1 MLLLLLHT
9 CFVDGIVVDDVA
21 AADIFIDVLASKNDV
36 VSTVSQCVA
45 VVVVDLVHADSS
57 FVDFD
62 VSDAAFNA
70 FEIDAVAA
78 PVVVYAEIESFYR
91 LSRLPFEALMCFLN
105 FAKTST
111 AATKNFFPRLLPR
124 S

>member
-1 MLLLLLHT
+1 MVLLLMMSLLLP
-9 CFVDGIVVDDVA
+9 F
-21 AADIFIDVLASKNDV
+21 FIDVLASKNDV
-36 VSTVSQCVA
+36 VSTGSQCVA
-45 VVVVDLVHADSS
+45 VVVVVDFVHAASS

-62 VSDAAFNA
+62 VSDVAFNA
-70 FEIDAVAA
+70 FEIDAAAA

-91 LSRLPFEALMCFLN
+91 LSRLSFEVLMCFLN

-111 AATKNFFPRLLPR
+111 AAAKNFFPRLLPR

>member
-1 MLLLLLHT
+1 MLLLLLYT
-9 CFVDGIVVDDVA
+9 CLVDGIVVDDVA
-21 AADIFIDVLASKNDV
+21 AAAIFIDILASKNDV

-45 VVVVDLVHADSS
+45 VVVHSASS

-62 VSDAAFNA
+62 VSDVAFNA
-70 FEIDAVAA
+70 FEIDAAAA

-91 LSRLPFEALMCFLN
+91 LSRLSFEVLMCFLN

-111 AATKNFFPRLLPR
+111 AAAKNFFPRLLPR